1 MITDTSTNFI
11 FKKTKSEIIQRLL
24 DEKHI
29 SVEEAMTLMM
39 SEKETQYIQV
49 PIPQNPNPWYPN
61 NPLSPY
67 YYTTNTG
74 NSTQKVPFSETQVQE

>member
-1 MITDTSTNFI
+1 MITDTSTNLI

-29 SVEEAMTLMM
+29 SVEEAMTLIM
-39 SEKETQYIQV
+39 SEKEYIQV
-49 PIPQNPNPWYPN
+49 PMPQNPNPWYPN

-67 YYTTNTG
+67 YYTTSTG

>member
-1 MITDTSTNFI
+1 MNTTTNIKIITS
-11 FKKTKSEIIQRLL
+11 KSQIIQRLL

-29 SVEEAMTLMM
+29 SVEEAMTLIM

-61 NPLSPY
+61 NPLFPY
-67 YYTTNTG
+67 YYTTTANG
-74 NSTQKVPFSETQVQE
+74 AQKVPFSETQIQE